1 MYKHNISLKYESKRN
16 SKELSNL
23 ILGKKKEK
31 GNVSLDG
38 SILGMAKPYSEP
50 SKKCMRNM
58 PYREISHHFFYK
70 ESVEWT
76 QWTWN

>member
-1 MYKHNISLKYESKRN
+1 MSQR
-16 SKELSNL
+16 ELSNL

-31 GNVSLDG
+31 VNVSLDG

-58 PYREISHHFFYK
+58 PYREVSHQFFCK
-70 ESVEWT
+70 ESFE
-76 QWTWN
+76 